1 MILSLINIRYAL
13 PLTTMLILSGCNNTN
28 DHINTQENLVGT
40 EYTCEDGKFINVT
53 YSRTEQQPLYAKVN
67 YNNSLYK
74 LERVRTAS
82 GEKYSDG
89 TNTWWLKNDT
99 GFLQIGD
106 ATLLKNC
113 ASKKPDKKMHP
124 SWDTNNDSINDC
136 ESDGSCDHTIDYSK
150 PRIR

>member
-13 PLTTMLILSGCNNTN
+13 PLTTMLILSGCDNTN
-28 DHINTQENLVGT
+28 DHSNTQENLLGIK
-40 EYTCEDGKFINVT
+40 YTCEDSKFINVT
-53 YSRTEQQPLYAKVN
+53 YSRAEQQSLYAKVN
-67 YNNSLYK
+67 YKNSVYR
-74 LERVRTAS
+74 LERVRSAS

-89 TNTWWLKNDT
+89 TNTWWLKDDT
-99 GFLQIGD
+99 GFLQKGD
-106 ATLLKNC
+106 VTLLKNC
-113 ASKKPDKKMHP
+113 ASKKTDKQMHP

>member
-13 PLTTMLILSGCNNTN
+13 PLTAMLILSSCNNTN
-28 DHINTQENLVGT
+28 DHSNTQESLVGT

-53 YSRTEQQPLYAKVN
+53 YSRTEQQSLYAKVN

-74 LERVRTAS
+74 LERVRSAS

-113 ASKKPDKKMHP
+113 ASKKPDKQMHP
-124 SWDTNNDSINDC
+124 SWDTNNDSNND
-136 ESDGSCDHTIDYSK
+136 
-150 PRIR
+150 